1 MKSKRT
7 DNDIINDIEKIR
19 ARNNV
24 NWMDAVRLC
33 FELAPE
39 KARKIFK
46 DIKDC
51 DAKINQLTE
60 ELANNEKN

>member
-1 MKSKRT
+1 MNRT
-7 DNDIINDIEKIR
+7 DIEIINEIQEIR
-19 ARNNV
+19 AKNNV

-33 FELAPE
+33 FELDPE

-51 DAKINQLTE
+51 DQKINELTE
-60 ELANNEKN
+60 ELSNNEKNR